1 MPLTRPTSIAGHAS
15 YRGAFT
21 VRLRLTNYSRR
32 GVAVPL
38 SEVRRRVVMAL
49 IGPRFARG
57 QVGVT
62 VDRED
67 EAQLI
72 LTVKVW
78 PSALPAD
85 PVVIADQVRD
95 TLSATADR
103 NESIRLLDISPPSLR
118 FRVTKSPNP
127 LPEFANWYVIGSED
141 DWSGDPIWGHFTTW
155 QEAMDYACLILRLN
169 EPAT

>member
-1 MPLTRPTSIAGHAS
+1 VTLTRPTSIAGHAR

-21 VRLRLTNYSRR
+21 VRLRLTNYTRR
-32 GVAVPL
+32 GVSAPL
-38 SEVRRRVVMAL
+38 SEVGRRVMMVL
-49 IGPRFARG
+49 IGPRFTQGA
-57 QVGVT
+57 VEVT
-62 VDRED
+62 VDQQD

-95 TLSATADR
+95 TLSAAADR
-103 NESIRLLDISPPSLR
+103 NETIRLLDVSPPPLR
-118 FRVTKSPNP
+118 FRVTKAADPRP
-127 LPEFANWYVIGSED
+127 DFANWYVVGSED

-155 QEAMDYACLILRLN
+155 QGAMDYACLTLTNRR
-169 EPAT
+169 